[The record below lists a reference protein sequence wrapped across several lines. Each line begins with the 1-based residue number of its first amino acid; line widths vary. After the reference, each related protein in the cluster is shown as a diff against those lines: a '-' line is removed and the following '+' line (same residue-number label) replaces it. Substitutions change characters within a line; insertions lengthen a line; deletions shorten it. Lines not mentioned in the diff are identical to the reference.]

1 MSTFLTGWGR
11 TSPTPAVL
19 RRPRSLAELRD
30 LVLAAPGRGVVA
42 RGLGRSYGD
51 AAQNAGGLVL
61 DCTGLDAWSFDEHA
75 GVVTA
80 AGGVSLHELM
90 TALVPRGWFVPVS
103 PGTRHVTVGGA
114 VAADVHGKN
123 HHRDSSFGAH
133 VRSLTLVTADGAAR
147 VLRPGDP
154 LFLATVG
161 GMGLTGVVAEATFGC
176 VPVETS
182 RMRVDV
188 WRTADLDE
196 TLDVMAR
203 TDDRYRYTVAWIDLL
218 ARGRR
223 MGRSV
228 LTRGD
233 HAPRDAEKPLSAFAP
248 GGRGPLAV
256 ARGGEEDALAV
267 AHGGEEDALAFAPR
281 ARLHAPPWVPD
292 GLLNGLS
299 VRAFN
304 ELWYRRAP
312 RSATVTQGIAPF
324 FHPLDFVEGWNRM
337 YGSRGFVQY
346 QFVVPFGAEEALR
359 GIVGSLSAR
368 GTVSFL
374 TVLKRFG
381 PGSGGLLSFPVPG
394 WTLALDIPVGQ
405 RGLSGLLRGFDERVA
420 QAGGRVY
427 LAKDARLRADMMAAM
442 YPELERWRSIRDE
455 ADPEGLFRSDLSRRL
470 RL

>member
-1 MSTFLTGWGR
+1 MSTLLTGWGR
-11 TSPTPAVL
+11 TSPTPADL
-19 RRPRSLAELRD
+19 RRPRTLAELRD

-61 DCTGLDAWSFDEHA
+61 DCTGLDDWSFDERS

-80 AGGVSLHELM
+80 AGGVSLHDLM

-176 VPVETS
+176 VPVETPS
-182 RMRVDV
+182 MRVDV
-188 WRTADLDE
+188 RRTADLDE
-196 TLDVMAR
+196 TLDVMTR

-218 ARGRR
+218 ARGRS

-233 HAPRDAEKPLSAFAP
+233 HAPRDGGKPP
-248 GGRGPLAV
+248 PV
-256 ARGGEEDALAV
+256 
-267 AHGGEEDALAFAPR
+267 FAPR

-304 ELWYRRAP
+304 EVWYRRAP

-346 QFVVPFGAEEALR
+346 QFVVPFGAEETLR
-359 GIVGSLSAR
+359 GIVGSLSAH

-381 PGSGGLLSFPVPG
+381 PGSGGFLSFPVPG
-394 WTLALDIPVGQ
+394 WTLALDIPAGQ

-420 QAGGRVY
+420 AAGGRVY

-442 YPELERWRSIRDE
+442 YPELARWRTIRDE
-455 ADPEGLFRSDLSRRL
+455 ADPTGLFRSDLSRRL

>member
-1 MSTFLTGWGR
+1 MTTFLTGWGR
-11 TSPTPAVL
+11 TAPTPATL
-19 RRPRSLAELRD
+19 ARPGSVEHLSELVAAAEG
-30 LVLAAPGRGVVA
+30 GRGVVA

-61 DCTGLDAWSFDEHA
+61 DCTGLDTWTFDEA
-75 GVVTA
+75 GGLVTA
-80 AGGVSLHELM
+80 SGGVSLHDLM

-114 VAADVHGKN
+114 IAADVHGKN

-147 VLRPGDP
+147 TLRPGDP

-161 GMGLTGVVAEATFGC
+161 GMGLTGVIAEATFAC
-176 VPVETS
+176 VPVETAL
-182 RMRVDV
+182 MRVDV
-188 WRTADLDE
+188 QRTVDLDE
-196 TLDVMAR
+196 TLATMAA

-218 ARGRR
+218 ARGSR

-233 HAPRDAEKPLSAFAP
+233 H
-248 GGRGPLAV
+248 V
-256 ARGGEEDALAV
+256 ARAEGKEPPDFTPGAWLR
-267 AHGGEEDALAFAPR
+267 AP
-281 ARLHAPPWVPD
+281 ARVPG
-292 GLLNGLS
+292 GLLNRLS

-304 ELWYRRAP
+304 EVWYRKAP
-312 RSATVTQGIAPF
+312 RRKTIVQGIAPF
-324 FHPLDFVEGWNRM
+324 FHPLDFVEGWNRV

-346 QFVVPFGAEEALR
+346 QFVVPFGAEDTLR
-359 GIVGSLSAR
+359 DIVGSLSAH

-381 PGSGGLLSFPVPG
+381 PGSGGLLSFPMPG
-394 WTLALDIPVGQ
+394 WTLALDIPAGQ
-405 RGLSGLLRGFDERVA
+405 HGLSGLLRGFDRQVA
-420 QAGGRVY
+420 DVGGRVY
-427 LAKDARLRADMMAAM
+427 LAKDSRLRADMMAAM
-442 YPELERWRSIRDE
+442 YPELEQWRRIRDE
-455 ADPEGLFRSDLSRRL
+455 ADPAGLFRSDLARRL

>member
-1 MSTFLTGWGR
+1 MTTFLTGWGR
-11 TSPTPAVL
+11 TAPTPAEL
-19 RRPRSLAELRD
+19 ARPRSVEELRE
-30 LVLAAPGRGVVA
+30 LIATAPGRGVVA

-61 DCTGLDAWSFDEHA
+61 DCTGLDAWTFDEVS

-80 AGGVSLHELM
+80 SGGVSLHDLM

-133 VRSLTLVTADGAAR
+133 LHSLTLVTADGTVR
-147 VLRPGDP
+147 TLRPGDP

-161 GMGLTGVVAEATFGC
+161 GMGLTGVVAEAVFGC
-176 VPVETS
+176 VPIETS
-182 RMRVDV
+182 LMRVDV
-188 WRTADLDE
+188 QRTADLDE
-196 TLDVMAR
+196 TLATMAA
-203 TDDRYRYTVAWIDLL
+203 TDDRHRYTVAWIDLL

-223 MGRSV
+223 MGRGV

-233 HAPRDAEKPLSAFAP
+233 HAPRAEGKEPPAFAP
-248 GGRGPLAV
+248 G
-256 ARGGEEDALAV
+256 AL
-267 AHGGEEDALAFAPR
+267 LRAP
-281 ARLHAPPWVPD
+281 AWAPG

-304 ELWYRRAP
+304 EVWYRKTP
-312 RSATVTQGIAPF
+312 RRRTITQGIAPF
-324 FHPLDFVEGWNRM
+324 FHPLDVVDGWNRM

-346 QFVVPFGAEEALR
+346 QFVVPFGAEETLR
-359 GIVGSLSAR
+359 DIVGSLSAH
-368 GTVSFL
+368 GVVSFVP
-374 TVLKRFG
+374 VLKRFG
-381 PGSGGLLSFPVPG
+381 PGSGGLLSFPMPG
-394 WTLALDIPVGQ
+394 WTLAVDVPAGQ
-405 RGLSGLLRGFDERVA
+405 RGLAGLLRGFDRRVA
-420 QAGGRVY
+420 AAGGRVY

-442 YPELERWRSIRDE
+442 YPELERWRRIRDE
-455 ADPEGLFRSDLSRRL
+455 ADPAGLFRSDLARRL

>member
-1 MSTFLTGWGR
+1 MTTFLTGWGR
-11 TSPTPAVL
+11 TAPTPAEL
-19 RRPRSLAELRD
+19 ARPRSVAELCE
-30 LVLAAPGRGVVA
+30 LVAAAPGRGVVA

-61 DCTGLDAWSFDEHA
+61 DCTGLDTWTFDESS
-75 GVVTA
+75 GLVTA
-80 AGGVSLHELM
+80 SGGVSLHDLM

-114 VAADVHGKN
+114 IAADVHGKN

-133 VRSLTLVTADGAAR
+133 VRSITLVTADGTVR
-147 VLRPGDP
+147 TLRPGDP
-154 LFLATVG
+154 LFPATVG
-161 GMGLTGVVAEATFGC
+161 GMGLTGVIAEATFGC

-182 RMRVDV
+182 LMRVDV
-188 WRTADLDE
+188 QRTADLDE
-196 TLDVMAR
+196 TLATMAA

-233 HAPRDAEKPLSAFAP
+233 HVTRAEEKESPAFAP
-248 GGRGPLAV
+248 G
-256 ARGGEEDALAV
+256 AL
-267 AHGGEEDALAFAPR
+267 LRAP
-281 ARLHAPPWVPD
+281 AWAPG
-292 GLLNGLS
+292 GLLNGVS

-304 ELWYRRAP
+304 ELWYRKAP
-312 RSATVTQGIAPF
+312 RRKTVVQGIAPF
-324 FHPLDFVEGWNRM
+324 FHPLDFVDGWNRM

-346 QFVVPFGAEEALR
+346 QFVVPFGAEDTLR
-359 GIVGSLSAR
+359 GIVGSLSAH

-381 PGSGGLLSFPVPG
+381 PGSGGLLSFPMPG

-405 RGLSGLLRGFDERVA
+405 RGLGGLLRGFDRRVA
-420 QAGGRVY
+420 AAGGRVY

-442 YPELERWRSIRDE
+442 YPELERWRRIRDE
-455 ADPEGLFRSDLSRRL
+455 ADPAGLFRSDLARRL